1 MFTFQQSDAADS
13 DEVDSDFEGKLEQ
26 VELLP
31 EDVDKG
37 KLAQVVPIQTCSFP
51 VGAGKP
57 RSIAFMGSVSKA
69 RQLESKI
76 S

>member
-1 MFTFQQSDAADS
+1 MFNFQQSDAADS
-13 DEVDSDFEGKLEQ
+13 DEIDSDFEGKLEQ

-37 KLAQVVPIQTCSFP
+37 KLAQAVSMQTCNFP
-51 VGAGKP
+51 VGAGKL
-57 RSIAFMGSVSKA
+57 RSIAFKGSVTKS
-69 RQLESKI
+69 RQLESNI